1 MCLVLLAW
9 KKHPDLPLVLA
20 TNRDELHRRPSAPL
34 RFWQDV
40 PILGGRDLQTGGT
53 WLGMD
58 PEHRVAVVTNW
69 HRSQN
74 LPSARARS
82 RGDLIR
88 SFLTRRSPAARYARE
103 VHAARHQYNGFSLLL
118 FDQDEAWYVSS
129 EVDPPQPLQ
138 PGLYGLANAGLE
150 ADDPRIQQGRTR
162 LARWLEKGEGQARE
176 LLDLLADAEPPGQR
190 LALYPGPGLRHL
202 GQQRG
207 AAPTPG
213 RQPLRRAPL
222 PGGWPGGGRN
232 LGRLA
237 RRGPRAQA
245 ERSALTRRRRPGG
258 GQSVVN
264 SLTRLDRRWAAS
276 FRSWLA
282 RSTS

>member
-40 PILGGRDLQTGGT
+40 PILGGRDLQAGGT

-88 SFLTRRSPAARYARE
+88 SFLARRSPAARYARE

-176 LLDLLADAEPPGQR
+176 LLDLLADAEPPASASPFILGPDYGTRASSVVLRQR
-190 LALYPGPGLRHL
+190 QDGSLFVE
-202 GQQRG
+202 
-207 AAPTPG
+207 
-213 RQPLRRAPL
+213 RRYQAD
-222 PGGWPGGGRN
+222 G
-232 LGRLA
+232 
-237 RRGPRAQA
+237 QA
-245 ERSALTRRRRPGG
+245 EGETWADWPAEARVP
-258 GQSVVN
+258 
-264 SLTRLDRRWAAS
+264 RLREVR
-276 FRSWLA
+276 
-282 RSTS
+282 